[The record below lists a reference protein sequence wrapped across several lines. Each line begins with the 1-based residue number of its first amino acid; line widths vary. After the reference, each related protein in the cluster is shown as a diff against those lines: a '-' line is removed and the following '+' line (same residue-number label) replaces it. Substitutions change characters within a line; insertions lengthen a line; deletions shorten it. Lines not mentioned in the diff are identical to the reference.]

1 MAIDFA
7 AGGAFAYNPGCLAI
21 SVITLA
27 ALADSWSWRKAAA
40 YSVAGYVAGSWAI
53 HHSKTAPWKPGLAT
67 GLTRPLK
74 PAGFYVAGAAARTTG
89 GAGETSKP

>member
-1 MAIDFA
+1 M
-7 AGGAFAYNPGCLAI
+7 
-21 SVITLA
+21 
-27 ALADSWSWRKAAA
+27 
-40 YSVAGYVAGSWAI
+40 AI

-74 PAGFYVAGAAARTTG
+74 PAGFYGAGAAAHTTG